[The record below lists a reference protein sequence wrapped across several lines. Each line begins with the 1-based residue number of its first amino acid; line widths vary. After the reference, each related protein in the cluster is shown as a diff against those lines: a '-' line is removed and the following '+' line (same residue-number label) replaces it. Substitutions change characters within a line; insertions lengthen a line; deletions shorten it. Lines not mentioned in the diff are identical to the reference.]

1 MVAETFGNGECQ
13 KETASQQHNGLA
25 QNLKRFICSID
36 VIRRGRNCVYVTN
49 DSSSQYAVSSHED
62 PHKEGGRDEASYVV
76 LWKITTLQYC

>member
-1 MVAETFGNGECQ
+1 MVSVRKKQRRNNT
-13 KETASQQHNGLA
+13 TDSA